1 MRPEARLPETGGRLL
16 DTETKA
22 LVQRWIIAFRETPVL
37 IDADLM
43 RRVLADHEGP
53 TGERK
58 S

>member
-1 MRPEARLPETGGRLL
+1 ML
-16 DTETKA
+16 DTETNA